1 MAELD
6 DLKKELSELEIAMT
20 NPEVLSNPNKLTE
33 LSKQY
38 GQLKEKY
45 IKLEKQSNLDKQIQD
60 LKVIIQNEKD
70 EAMINLTQKELNALS
85 QQKEELQ
92 KQKEAESNFNNTI
105 VEIRAGTGGE
115 EAALFAADLFRMYN
129 RFAERQHWGTE
140 ILSTNTTS
148 IGGYKEVVFKIN
160 GKNSYPTLSLESGV
174 HRVQRIPSTEKNG
187 RVHTSTASVAIL
199 PEATEVDI
207 KIRPEDLDIDTYR
220 SSGKGGQNVQKV
232 ETAVRITHRPTG
244 LIVTSQEERSQL
256 KNKEKALKILRTK
269 LLAQEEEKRLG
280 ALTEQRRSQI
290 GQAKRVEKI
299 RTYNFPQNRITDH
312 RLNKSWFNIDEI
324 MDGKLDEVIRDLRA
338 GLAPSKA

>member
-6 DLKKELSELEIAMT
+6 DLKKELLELEIAMT
-20 NPEVLSNPNKLTE
+20 KPEVLSNANKLTE

-45 IKLEKQSNLDKQIQD
+45 IKLERQNNLDRQIQD
-60 LKVIIQNEKD
+60 LKAMIQNESD
-70 EAMINLTQKELNALS
+70 EAMINLAQKELNELS
-85 QQKEELQ
+85 RKKAELQ
-92 KQKEAESNFNNTI
+92 KGGEAEANWNNTI

-115 EAALFAADLFRMYN
+115 EAALFAADLYRMYAH
-129 RFAERQHWGTE
+129 FAERQHWATE
-140 ILSTNTTS
+140 LLSTNTTS

-160 GKNSYPTLSLESGV
+160 GKNSYPTLSPESGV
-174 HRVQRIPSTEKNG
+174 HRVQRIPNTEKNG

-244 LIVTSQEERSQL
+244 LVVTSQEERSQSE
-256 KNKEKALKILRTK
+256 NKEKALKILRTR

-280 ALTEQRRSQI
+280 ALTQQRRSQI

-312 RLNKSWFNIDEI
+312 RINKSWFNINEI
-324 MDGKLDEVIRDLRA
+324 MDGKLDEVVKDLQV
-338 GLAPSKA
+338 GLAP